1 MAERVEVTAEGKI
14 TLEAE
19 LKRLLDYDEPEC
31 TKRLSEAAA
40 EGDLRENFAYHDARR
55 ELGMIRG
62 RIAELRATL
71 AHVVVATKS
80 PIADGRVRV
89 GTTVTVSED
98 GVDEDEEYWV
108 VSEAEAINQRSD
120 GKQIISVGSPMGK
133 ALLGKKVG
141 DSAEVQTPR
150 GMPIKF
156 RIKKV
161 N

>member
-1 MAERVEVTAEGKI
+1 MAERIEVTAEGKV

-31 TKRLSEAAA
+31 IKRVSDAAA

-71 AHVVVATKS
+71 SNVVVATKA
-80 PIADGRVRV
+80 PAGDGRVRV
-89 GTTVTVSED
+89 GSTVTVSEE
-98 GVDEDEEYWV
+98 GLDEDEEYWV
-108 VSEAEAINQRSD
+108 VSEAEAVNQRSD
-120 GKQIISVGSPMGK
+120 SKQVISVGSPIGR

-141 DSAEVQTPR
+141 DLAEVQTPR

-156 RIKKV
+156 RVKKV
-161 N
+161 I